1 MNPSTS
7 FASLLVACHLG
18 LAGAALAAQPGKPD
32 DPVTVG
38 LETRHSAIVLAGDE
52 LAKYLGLMADNPRA
66 AAVVT
71 EGTAKIQL
79 GLLSDFSVAVD
90 GVKDASLDDAIYID
104 VQDSKGVIAG
114 SNPRSV
120 LFAAYRFL
128 ESCGC
133 RWIRPGPEGDY
144 VPRRRVDN
152 LSVQIKDKAAY
163 RFRGNTNAGTYSID
177 YILAKIEWNAKVG
190 LNTFYNEFLSPKKNY
205 VNWYSRKYPS
215 QKAP

>member
-79 GLLSDFSVAVD
+79 GLLSDFGVTVE
-90 GVKDASLDDAIYID
+90 GVKDPSLDDAIYTD
-104 VQDSKGVIAG
+104 VRNSKGVIAG

-120 LFAAYRFL
+120 LFA
-128 ESCGC
+128 
-133 RWIRPGPEGDY
+133 
-144 VPRRRVDN
+144 
-152 LSVQIKDKAAY
+152 
-163 RFRGNTNAGTYSID
+163 T
-177 YILAKIEWNAKVG
+177 
-190 LNTFYNEFLSPKKNY
+190 
-205 VNWYSRKYPS
+205 
-215 QKAP
+215 